1 MGLDRTTIGTGINIS
16 FIESDKFKTNYIGV
30 SLISGL
36 NREKASKNAL
46 LTKVLKRG
54 SKNYP
59 TMAILNRELDFLY
72 SAGIGAGVGKLGEAQ
87 IVGLSAYM
95 LENKYALDDCDI
107 LAGTFGILGDI
118 LTNPLI
124 EDGGFKT
131 EYVETEKTN
140 LINDIEAQINDKGS
154 YSYRKC
160 TEIMCKDEKFS
171 INNLGTIEDVKA
183 IDSKN
188 LYEHYK
194 YAMSSYTMEIFC
206 IGKFA
211 DKKQELTDKFKDL
224 FKDIKRENLESF
236 DTQVILKA
244 KNKGEHIEEMQV
256 NQGKLSMGF
265 RIGMS
270 NKDGDFA
277 KFTLFNAIYGASPT
291 SKLFE
296 NVRERLSLCYYCHT
310 AVEAEKGIMTVL
322 SGIEVDNK
330 QKTIDEVLKQ
340 LDEIK
345 NNNFTDKEMEDAR
358 LSIINSY
365 KGVFDSSGS
374 IEFWYLRR
382 LLCGVMRTPEESIE
396 IIKKVSRDD
405 VIEAAKK
412 ISLDTIFFLKGTNLA
427 DEQDNTDDIEN
438 TEEE

>member
-1 MGLDRTTIGTGINIS
+1 MSLDRTTIGTGININ
-16 FIESDKFKTNYIGV
+16 FIESDKFKTNHIGI

-36 NREKASKNAL
+36 NKEKASKNAL

-72 SAGIGAGVGKLGEAQ
+72 SAGVGAGVYKVGEAQ
-87 IVGLSAYM
+87 IVALNAYM
-95 LENKYALDDCDI
+95 LENKYAIEDCDI
-107 LAGTFGILGDI
+107 LAGTVDILGDI

-124 EDGGFKT
+124 ENGGFKA
-131 EYVETEKTN
+131 EYVESEKTN

-160 TEIMCKDEKFS
+160 IEIMCKDEKFS
-171 INNLGTIEDVKA
+171 VNNLGTVDDVKL

-188 LYEHYK
+188 LYEHYQ
-194 YAMSSYTMEIFC
+194 YALSSYTIEIFC
-206 IGKFA
+206 VGKFA
-211 DKKQELTDKFKDL
+211 DKKQTLTDKFKEL
-224 FKDIKRENLESF
+224 FKDIKRGNLESF

-244 KNKGEHIEEMQV
+244 ENKGEHIEEMQV

-270 NKDGDFA
+270 NKDKDFA

-296 NVRERLSLCYYCHT
+296 NVRERLSLCYYCHS
-310 AVEAEKGIMTVL
+310 AVESEKGIMAVL
-322 SGIEVDNK
+322 SGIEVENK
-330 QKTIDEVLKQ
+330 QKAIDEVLKQ

-358 LSIINSY
+358 LSIINSF
-365 KGVFDSSGS
+365 KGVFDSAGS

-396 IIKKVSRDD
+396 MIKQVNRDD
-405 VIEAAKK
+405 VIEAAGRVT
-412 ISLDTIFFLKGTNLA
+412 LDTIFFLKGTNLDGD
-427 DEQDNTDDIEN
+427 DEDDINN

>member
-1 MGLDRTTIGTGINIS
+1 MSLDRTTIGTGINIS
-16 FIESDKFKTNYIGV
+16 FIESDKFKTNHIGV

-36 NREKASKNAL
+36 NKEKASKNAL

-72 SAGIGAGVGKLGEAQ
+72 SAGVGAGVYKIGEAQ

-107 LAGTFGILGDI
+107 LMGTVDILGDI

-131 EYVETEKTN
+131 EYVEGEKTN

-171 INNLGTIEDVKA
+171 INNLGTIDDVKA

-194 YAMSSYTMEIFC
+194 YAMASYTMEIFC
-206 IGKFA
+206 VGKFVN
-211 DKKQELTDKFKDL
+211 KKQMLIDKFKNL
-224 FKDIKRENLESF
+224 FKDIKRGNLEPF

-244 KNKGEHIEEMQV
+244 ENKGEHIEEMQV
-256 NQGKLSMGF
+256 NQGKLAMGF

-270 NKDGDFA
+270 NKDIDFA
-277 KFTLFNAIYGASPT
+277 KFTLFNSIYGSSPT

-310 AVEAEKGIMTVL
+310 AVEAEKGIVTVL
-322 SGIEVDNK
+322 SGIEVENK

-340 LDEIK
+340 LDEMK

-382 LLCGVMRTPEESIE
+382 LLCGVIRTPEEAIE
-396 IIKKVSRDD
+396 LIKKVSRED
-405 VIEAAKK
+405 VIEAANRLT
-412 ISLDTIFFLKGTNLA
+412 LDTVYFLKGTNLA
-427 DEQDNTDDIEN
+427 SEEDADYTDN